1 MMKKGLILQINDS
14 LACVALIDEID
25 EIYAEIP
32 KYLTNVK
39 IGQIYLIEEKED
51 NYTLYKEVIK
61 DATNTKRN
69 YKRCDIKK

>member
-61 DATNTKRN
+61 DATNTK
-69 YKRCDIKK
+69 

>member
-69 YKRCDIKK
+69 YKRCYIKK